1 MMIWQL
7 PPLRLL
13 VEDQSIA
20 ETDIIVHQQV
30 DSTAN
35 GKTYLTDEEKGHWGY
50 ENICNISTGIRITY
64 MVLCGY
70 LQGND
75 CTFKNW
81 NNN

>member
-1 MMIWQL
+1 
-7 PPLRLL
+7 
-13 VEDQSIA
+13 
-20 ETDIIVHQQV
+20 V

-35 GKTYLTDEEKGHWGY
+35 GKTYLTDEEKGRWGY